1 MRGERDLGI
10 PPEGAPSWAFCGRDQ
25 RHRGGSS
32 GQWMH
37 ERRFTGGGGAK
48 LFTASFVRNDLAG
61 LCSGDGHAQSALRAV
76 SL

>member
-1 MRGERDLGI
+1 MDAMNGRFI
-10 PPEGAPSWAFCGRDQ
+10 GA
-25 RHRGGSS
+25 
-32 GQWMH
+32 
-37 ERRFTGGGGAK
+37 GGAK